1 MTTDIDFNDLV
12 DRNEI
17 AALLG
22 VGPTAVSN
30 YVARTSD
37 KHPPFPEAVITRSKG
52 RFRLWSI
59 SDVVAWHEAAFPS
72 RDVLKNKDIP
82 AELAALR

>member
-1 MTTDIDFNDLV
+1 MNIDFDSLV

-17 AALLG
+17 AALLD

-37 KHPPFPEAVITRSKG
+37 KHPPFPDPLITRSKG
-52 RFRLWSI
+52 RFRLWAVD
-59 SDVVAWHEAAFPS
+59 DVIDWYERTFPD
-72 RDVLKNKDIP
+72 RAPTLKSKDIA
-82 AELAALR
+82 AELQALR

>member
-1 MTTDIDFNDLV
+1 MSTTYDDLV

-30 YVARTSD
+30 YVARTSER
-37 KHPPFPEAVITRSKG
+37 HPPFPGAIITRSKG
-52 RFRLWSI
+52 RFRLWDVD
-59 SDVVAWHEAAFPS
+59 DVVAWVGVAFPD
-72 RDVLKNKDIP
+72 RAADLANKDIA
-82 AELAALR
+82 AELKALR